1 MLHLS
6 VKKKRE
12 KFRMSLRLQ
21 MFQTMY
27 IRKINTNDPRSKS
40 TWGAQ
45 MYILLNIISLY
56 KWLGTAAVSNIDNVA
71 LTMLFPPYGWFQG
84 IFWNA
89 SHASC
94 MINAIHMTSLSSVIG
109 LGLSKVWIK
118 APLGLWHHISL

>member
-1 MLHLS
+1 
-6 VKKKRE
+6 
-12 KFRMSLRLQ
+12 

-71 LTMLFPPYGWFQG
+71 LTMLFPPYG
-84 IFWNA
+84 
-89 SHASC
+89 
-94 MINAIHMTSLSSVIG
+94 
-109 LGLSKVWIK
+109 
-118 APLGLWHHISL
+118 